1 MVEYALLVSHN
12 ALGTLATQVSSWANS
27 VNWTVVGAVVGGLL
41 FVRFALKAPR
51 VR

>member
-12 ALGTLATQVSSWANS
+12 ALGTLATQVSSWMDS
-27 VNWTVVGAVVGGLL
+27 VNWTMVGAIVAGLL